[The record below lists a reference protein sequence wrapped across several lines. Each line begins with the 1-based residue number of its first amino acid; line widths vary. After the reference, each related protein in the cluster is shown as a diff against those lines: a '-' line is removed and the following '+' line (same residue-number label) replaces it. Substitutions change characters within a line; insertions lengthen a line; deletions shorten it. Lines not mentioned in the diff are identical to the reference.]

1 MTEKKSIEDYTYEE
15 AIAEIE
21 EILAK
26 MESGNVPLDQSMKN
40 FEEGMKLV
48 AHCEK
53 LLNSYERRISKVMED
68 REGNI
73 MEIDMEQQI

>member
-53 LLNSYERRISKVMED
+53 LLNS
-68 REGNI
+68 
-73 MEIDMEQQI
+73 